1 MERPLHEPDN
11 SSKGSELLQQ
21 HWIDGTPLVAILGQL
36 AGWSTSSPDPVLER
50 GLRHALRSGSSW
62 KSLLSTQALEDDFYQ
77 WLADRFSHRA
87 ASKKSVEAARAP
99 WCAVFSSSVDNGL
112 ANCIAGDG
120 REPEIILQGDPAP
133 RVIRNTRRP
142 PFYYLFGQAGQ
153 HVASL
158 KPPVTR
164 QALAVRRMQHAS
176 TMLRRLQET
185 VTPLGLVVVDGYDPN
200 SDWLRADDL
209 LAAISG
215 APIEGVLWCGTEPT
229 FSEDDQVTYDELIQ
243 KQIIVRDTRV
253 LGTIVNELAQNGEVP
268 ETMRW
273 DDPEIVTLKGGRFVK
288 TTPNLR
294 LMTQA
299 TASLVDD
306 TWIGTLDPLSQ
317 IETDASFQAFH
328 ATSASFRSVT
338 DGVRRDFS
346 IERAFEGDLLK
357 QVDYA
362 LEQHH
367 SASAIILHGQS
378 GVGKT
383 IAFARL
389 AVRAKQ
395 RGHAVLFIN
404 RRVPQAAD
412 LSNFLTAVD
421 QQQGITLLLVDT
433 MSQVSRYDDL
443 LRALRSVGHRVV
455 VVGSSYRLNLN
466 TKGIKLARFIEAKA
480 LLNTKEHNDLF
491 RLAARFAPNLA
502 DTIKK
507 EKSNQYVLA
516 SFYRLL
522 PHSRARLSAGLGK
535 EVDSTRVALRL
546 KSANVEPVIPG
557 TILQALIDAKY
568 PIGDIPMLRVSKN
581 DSDELPETKAIDL
594 VMVSSRLFKAAP
606 LSIVMRAAGAQDGS
620 GGYYNIETL
629 LRLIRSQDLFRWIY
643 ADEEQ
648 TDILVEARLQIEAR
662 LICEARFGSALR
674 EAEAISRLI
683 GAASRAG
690 SEQNDETS
698 YVVELVHAV
707 GPDGPEGD
715 RYNESYASI
724 ARALTTLR
732 TTTGVP
738 NARLM
743 LQESVLRRHYL
754 RTHQTIEQI
763 HKIDLL
769 NEAVAVVDEAL
780 RRIEENGAD
789 SIFASRQ
796 TKDNLWNER
805 AAIYGFIATDMVKNE
820 KGDEA
825 WAAYKAAHDA
835 AVLAKAR
842 RDSSFSIDV
851 SLWMPTGILREG
863 KSLTET
869 QRLEITADLKS
880 SIDSVD
886 PSVFDEMQRQKFQ
899 TRRLA
904 AGRAMGDTSVSD
916 DAFRRLEESGST
928 AGYFMRARDLAA
940 DMKAHSEPTSGDIVH
955 AKSCISY
962 LREHYD
968 KISHD
973 ERCLKLL
980 LDMEWAVR
988 TRKWLMR
995 GLRQPFPN
1003 DKGTRVVVQSIV
1015 GDMASLGEETL
1026 ATRYRYLRALTT
1038 WLEGNQTASTIM
1050 WNELSSDTQFADS
1063 QRVSVRHLLSDIHGT
1078 PILHRG
1084 VVERQIGP
1092 GRYSVRVEGIGYIDY
1107 VAEYFPNTD
1116 IAVGR
1121 IATNFAIAFN
1131 YRGPLADPPGGVR
1144 RGGR

>member
-1 MERPLHEPDN
+1 MVQTDERRN
-11 SSKGSELLQQ
+11 SGKGNELLQQ
-21 HWIDGTPLVAILGQL
+21 HWIDGTPLVAIWGQL
-36 AGWSTSSPDPVLER
+36 AGWSATNPDPVLIR
-50 GLRHALRSGSSW
+50 GIQHASRVGPSW
-62 KSLLSTQALEDDFYQ
+62 KSLLTAQPLDDDFYL
-77 WLADRFSHRA
+77 WLSDRFSHRA
-87 ASKKSVEAARAP
+87 ASAKIIEASRAP
-99 WCAVFSSSVDNGL
+99 WAAVFSSSVDSGL

-133 RVIRNTRRP
+133 RVLRNTRRP

-153 HVASL
+153 HVPSL
-158 KPPVTR
+158 RPPLTR

-176 TMLRRLQET
+176 TMLKRLHES
-185 VTPLGLVVVDGYDPN
+185 VTPLGLIVVDGYDPS

-215 APIEGVLWCGTEPT
+215 APIEGVLWCGSEPV
-229 FSEDDQVTYDELIQ
+229 FSDDDQVTYDELVDN
-243 KQIIVRDTRV
+243 KIIIRDLRA
-253 LGTIVNELAQNGEVP
+253 LGAIVNELSQNGLVP
-268 ETMRW
+268 EISRW
-273 DDPEIVTLKGGRFVK
+273 DDPEIVTLKGGRIVK

-299 TASLVDD
+299 TAILIDD
-306 TWIGTLDPLSQ
+306 TWVGALESRSQ
-317 IETDASFQAFH
+317 IETDAAFQAFH

-338 DGVRRDFS
+338 EGVRRDFA
-346 IERAFEGDLLK
+346 IKREFEGALQK
-357 QVDYA
+357 QVDHA

-367 SASAIILHGQS
+367 TASAIILHGQS

-389 AVRAKQ
+389 AAHAKE
-395 RGHAVLFIN
+395 RGYAVLFIN
-404 RRVPQAAD
+404 RRVPQASD

-455 VVGSSYRLNLN
+455 IVGTSYRLQP
-466 TKGIKLARFIEAKA
+466 TGTRMTSGRFIEAKA
-480 LLNTKEHNDLF
+480 LLNIPEQADLIS
-491 RLAARFAPNLA
+491 LAARFVPSLA
-502 DTIKK
+502 GTIRK

-522 PHSRARLSAGLGK
+522 PHSRARLSLGLGK

-546 KSANVEPVIPG
+546 QSEKIDPVIPG
-557 TILQALIDAKY
+557 AIMQALIDAKY
-568 PIGDIPMLRVSKN
+568 PIGNTLVLPFSKTE
-581 DSDELPETKAIDL
+581 SDHSPEAKAIDL

-606 LSIVMRAAGAQDGS
+606 LGVVLRAAGAHDGS
-620 GGYYNIETL
+620 GGYYNIESL

-643 ADEEQ
+643 SDEEQ

-662 LICEARFGSALR
+662 LICEARFGSPLR
-674 EAEAISRLI
+674 EAEAINCLI
-683 GAASRAG
+683 AAASRAG
-690 SEQNDETS
+690 LEQSDETS

-707 GPDGPEGD
+707 GPDGPEAD
-715 RYNESYASI
+715 RYNESYASV

-732 TTTGVP
+732 KTTGVP

-754 RTHQTIEQI
+754 RTHQNLEQLQKIE
-763 HKIDLL
+763 LL

-780 RRIEENGAD
+780 RRIDETGGD

-805 AAIYGFIATDMVKNE
+805 AAIYGFVATDMVKNE

-835 AVLAKAR
+835 AMMAKAR

-851 SLWMPTGILREG
+851 SLWMPIGILRQG

-886 PSVFDEMQRQKFQ
+886 ASVFDEMQREKFQ
-899 TRRLA
+899 ARRLA
-904 AGRAMGDTSVSD
+904 AGSAMGDVSVSD
-916 DAFRRLEESGST
+916 DAFRRLDESGST
-928 AGYFMRARDLAA
+928 AGYFMRARSLAA
-940 DMKAHSEPTSGDIVH
+940 DTKAQAEPTAGDILQ
-955 AKSCISY
+955 ARNCISY

-973 ERCLKLL
+973 ERCLRLL

-1003 DKGTRVVVQSIV
+1003 DKDIRKVVNTIV
-1015 GDMASLGEETL
+1015 GDMANLGEDKL
-1026 ATRYRYLRALTT
+1026 ATKYRYLRALTT

-1050 WNELSSDTQFADS
+1050 WNELSADTQFADS
-1063 QRVSVRHLLSDIHGT
+1063 QRISVRHLLSDAHGV
-1078 PILHRG
+1078 PVIYRG
-1084 VVERQIGP
+1084 VVERLIGP
-1092 GRYSVRVEGIGYIDY
+1092 GRYSVRVEGVGNVDYI
-1107 VAEYFPNTD
+1107 AEYFPNAD
-1116 IAVGR
+1116 VAVGR
-1121 IATNFAIAFN
+1121 TATNFVIAFN

-1144 RGGR
+1144 RSAR